1 MGGVFVLL
9 KHLPTIIPLVI
20 EAVKA
25 AEKLFGSKKGELKKE
40 YVVNLAKVAILSV
53 EGISQKDIVD
63 EELFSEG
70 VGEGVGSIVDGVVKV
85 LNSTKKFSPEA
96 VTAAP

>member
-1 MGGVFVLL
+1 MSGVFALL

-40 YVVNLAKVAILSV
+40 YVVNLVKVAILSV

-63 EELFSEG
+63 ENLFSEG
-70 VGEGVGSIVDGVVKV
+70 VGDIVDGVVKV
-85 LNSTKKFSPEA
+85 LNSTKKFNADA
-96 VTAAP
+96 VAVAP